1 MAKLPCARHGS
12 NIYGSYKSGYWRE
25 QSPWHIQL
33 ELWSRIVRM
42 DKNCSSGEENKNE
55 KGILVVRVQ
64 CGKQGQW
71 MCVQIVCRSLRAQG
85 REAERCTGDSAA
97 MSQRTSPGMWKEELW
112 FHLVSDSHQL
122 QRWLEVFLL
131 EVFTL
136 GAEVLYWKLKD
147 YWIVTLFF
155 FNTLSSE
162 LIPLSTASSPWRKV
176 RTWIWL
182 FRLHISKYCS

>member
-1 MAKLPCARHGS
+1 MAKLSCTRHGS

-25 QSPWHIQL
+25 QCPWHIQL

-55 KGILVVRVQ
+55 KGILVVGVQ

-71 MCVQIVCRSLRAQG
+71 ICVQIVCRSLRAQG
-85 REAERCTGDSAA
+85 REGKRCTGDTKDFTWHVERRIMISSLKWQSSASK
-97 MSQRTSPGMWKEELW
+97 MVIG
-112 FHLVSDSHQL
+112 VSSGSIYFGG
-122 QRWLEVFLL
+122 RGSLL
-131 EVFTL
+131 KVERLLNSDF
-136 GAEVLYWKLKD
+136 
-147 YWIVTLFF
+147 IF
-155 FNTLSSE
+155 FNTSSSE

-182 FRLHISKYCS
+182 FCLHISKYCS